1 MQRSRTKM
9 MLQPCRY
16 LEKPFIMQRH
26 TRQFHFRFVFPA
38 DSPVDVKGDR
48 TMKSSWSG
56 TSGSGIR
63 DTVAHVFSML
73 PIHLYSLSLKWP
85 GKGYVKKTRN
95 KKARGLWAAK
105 AVRYI
110 FWKES
115 SEIYILAH
123 FKFMHASDGT
133 SRTKPKHL
141 CKFYSTRSVA
151 STVFPF
157 NNLWNSS
164 LILPSSLW
172 SSSFVLPSSSSFELT
187 GSRDNPFVRSGI
199 SAELPD
205 KLVMECIVWPFCM
218 VHEGKRNVP
227 GSFLST
233 KNTTKLTVYLWK

>member
-1 MQRSRTKM
+1 
-9 MLQPCRY
+9 
-16 LEKPFIMQRH
+16 
-26 TRQFHFRFVFPA
+26 
-38 DSPVDVKGDR
+38 
-48 TMKSSWSG
+48 
-56 TSGSGIR
+56 
-63 DTVAHVFSML
+63 
-73 PIHLYSLSLKWP
+73 
-85 GKGYVKKTRN
+85 
-95 KKARGLWAAK
+95 
-105 AVRYI
+105 
-110 FWKES
+110 
-115 SEIYILAH
+115 
-123 FKFMHASDGT
+123 MHPMVPQG
-133 SRTKPKHL
+133 TKPKHL

-172 SSSFVLPSSSSFELT
+172 SSSFVLPSSSFELT

-233 KNTTKLTVYLWK
+233 KNTTKLTVYLWKETVKRRQIR